1 MKIGILCNSVM
12 ALPAIQF
19 LLGNGLALEV
29 AMPDIDNADTPELVN
44 FLKSSGIPISR
55 CTKKDLALRLKQW
68 IERYKIDVVF
78 VITFPWRIPAPML
91 SLPKLGFFNF
101 HYALLPNYKGAHPI
115 FWQIR
120 NGEPFGG
127 LTIHRMDAGFDT
139 GPIALQQKVPIAPGE
154 TYGMHSR
161 TVPWQT
167 IQAVAQFVQQLHTLG
182 NAIPLSPQQDEVKN
196 PSHRPGAADVSIQ
209 WATMTAK
216 EVQQLVLACNPWNRG
231 AYSFFGNS
239 VFKIVQVC
247 IKEHL
252 NVYNQKLKP
261 GTVINCSE
269 NKTIDIVTVDNNIV
283 CLEIISVD
291 EGIFTADFM
300 ARTGLKIGSELK

>member
-12 ALPAIQF
+12 ALPPIQF

-29 AMPDIDNADTPELVN
+29 AMPDVPNADTPEVVN
-44 FLKSSGIPISR
+44 FLQSGGIPVSR
-55 CTKKDLALRLKQW
+55 FSKKDLAGRLKQW

-78 VITFPWRIPAPML
+78 VITFPWRIPAPIL
-91 SLPKLGFFNF
+91 SLPRLGFFNF

-127 LTIHRMDAGFDT
+127 LTIHRMDAGFDS
-139 GPIALQQKVPIAPGE
+139 GPIAIQQKVPIAPGE
-154 TYGMHSR
+154 TFGMHSR
-161 TVPWQT
+161 SVPWQT
-167 IQAVAQFVQQLHTLG
+167 LNAVGQFVQQLFVLG
-182 NAIPLSPQQDEVKN
+182 NAIPLTAQQNAEHI
-196 PSHRPGAADVSIQ
+196 PSRRPGIADVSIQ
-209 WATMTAK
+209 WDTMTAK
-216 EVQQLVLACNPWNRG
+216 EIQQLVLACNPWNKG
-231 AYSFFGNS
+231 AYSFFENT
-239 VFKIVQVC
+239 VFKIVQIE
-247 IKEHL
+247 IKEHE

-269 NKTIDIVTVDNNIV
+269 NKTIDIITVDNNIV
-283 CLEIISVD
+283 CIEIISVD

-300 ARTGLKIGSELK
+300 PALGLKNDCVIK